1 MAQLAGLPSDFK
13 IYNKEFFGGMNEVL
27 IQNTD
32 VFNAASRGGLALVSQ
47 KALGHFEKES
57 YMKKITGLVTHQDIT
72 SIAAVAALKFEQGEK
87 VRVKVHRK
95 IGPVAETLN
104 AWKMIDE
111 DPRVFSFLLGQQS
124 GKDVVAD
131 MLDTGVSA
139 LVAALSGTATLV
151 NDITGAATPSLSHI
165 ALLDSLALFG
175 DAANEIVCWLMHS
188 RSWFDLAAQAID
200 DQIPGISNTVIT
212 SYTVPGFSRPFVV
225 TDAPALLVDGAYY
238 VIGLTA
244 RGLQL
249 LMSQEQ
255 QIESQMI
262 TGLEQLVVQIQGE
275 YAFNIGV
282 KGYTWDVSSGGENPT
297 NGEIATTANWD
308 EAESQDKAR
317 AGVLIKSTAA

>member
-27 IQNTD
+27 VQNTD
-32 VFNAASRGGLALVSQ
+32 VFNAASRGGIALVSA
-47 KALGHFEKES
+47 KARGHFEKES
-57 YMKKITGLVTHQDIT
+57 FMKKITGLVTHQDIT
-72 SIAAVAALKFEQGEK
+72 SIAPVAALKFEQGEN

-111 DPRVFSFLLGQQS
+111 DPKVFSFLLGQQS
-124 GKDVVAD
+124 GKDVVAN
-131 MLDTGVSA
+131 MLDTGISA

-151 NDITGAATPSLSHI
+151 NDITGATPPSLNHV

-175 DAANEIVCWLMHS
+175 DAANDIVCWLMHS
-188 RSWFDLAAQAID
+188 RSWFDLAVQAID
-200 DQIPGISNTVIT
+200 DQIAGIANTVIT
-212 SYTVPGFSRPFVV
+212 SYSVPGFSRPFVV
-225 TDAPALLVDGAYY
+225 TDAPALLVGGAYY

-249 LMSQEQ
+249 IMSQEQ

-275 YAFNIGV
+275 YAFNVGV
-282 KGYTWDVSSGGENPT
+282 KGYTWDVASGGENPT
-297 NGEIATTANWD
+297 DGEIATTANWD
-308 EAESQDKAR
+308 ESYAQDKLR
-317 AGVLIKSTAA
+317 AGVLIKTTAA